1 MHLPP
6 IHQQQASGSR
16 FSREP
21 LRAGT
26 GRRYALE
33 GDARPGDVLTL
44 AGGALVRDLN
54 ENGLVDGRDANVGGG
69 GGPAVG
75 VDVLAGFESGRARR
89 GGLVDVRG

>member
-1 MHLPP
+1 MHLSP
-6 IHQQQASGSR
+6 IHQQQASSSR
-16 FSREP
+16 FGREP

-33 GDARPGDVLTL
+33 GDARPGDVLAL

-54 ENGLVDGRDANVGGG
+54 ENGLVDGLDVH
-69 GGPAVG
+69 
-75 VDVLAGFESGRARR
+75 VDVLAGFDCGRVFR